1 VESLLCASILE
12 VTWYFYCVA
21 FYLLRVEIP
30 SKVFCLGRLA
40 IVLLLIYIEYIVSF
54 AKYFVDL
61 TYMLTPLSFL

>member
-1 VESLLCASILE
+1 MHLLFWE
-12 VTWYFYCVA
+12 VTCSLFVYA
-21 FYLLRVEIP
+21 LYLLRVEIL

-40 IVLLLIYIEYIVSF
+40 IVLLLIYIEYLVYL